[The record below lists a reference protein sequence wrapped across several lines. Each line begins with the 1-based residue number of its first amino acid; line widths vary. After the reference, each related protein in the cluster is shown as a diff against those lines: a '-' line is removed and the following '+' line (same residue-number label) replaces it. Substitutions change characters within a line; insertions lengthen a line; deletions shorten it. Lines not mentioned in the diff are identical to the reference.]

1 MIVYPAIVTPMA
13 ENLII
18 QSNTVVNSYDVG
30 FYCKGI
36 KNSITF
42 KQNTINGTRAA
53 VATGVATK
61 PISDWDAYKRE
72 L

>member
-1 MIVYPAIVTPMA
+1 VPTPFDPRLL
-13 ENLII
+13 E
-18 QSNTVVNSYDVG
+18 
-30 FYCKGI
+30 
-36 KNSITF
+36 
-42 KQNTINGTRAA
+42 TIPIAVAKAA